1 MSRILVALD
10 VPTLDGAE
18 RLARSLV
25 AEVDGFKVGMELLM
39 GAGADAIETIAG
51 LEKPVFADAKLH
63 DIPNT
68 VGRAASRIRSAGARW
83 ITVHAAGGR
92 EMIAAATTAMGGQ
105 GVLAVTMLTSLSS
118 TDLTDTGITAG
129 VSEYVAAMA
138 SLSFASGAE
147 GVVCSPGE
155 ISTVRQTRPGLRIFT
170 PGVRPAG
177 TSSDDQK
184 RVGTPERASADGADY
199 LVIGRPITRAADP
212 AAAAR
217 RIAATVATFD

>member
-1 MSRILVALD
+1 
-10 VPTLDGAE
+10 
-18 RLARSLV
+18 
-25 AEVDGFKVGMELLM
+25 
-39 GAGADAIETIAG
+39 
-51 LEKPVFADAKLH
+51 
-63 DIPNT
+63 
-68 VGRAASRIRSAGARW
+68 
-83 ITVHAAGGR
+83 
-92 EMIAAATTAMGGQ
+92 MIAAATTAMGGQ